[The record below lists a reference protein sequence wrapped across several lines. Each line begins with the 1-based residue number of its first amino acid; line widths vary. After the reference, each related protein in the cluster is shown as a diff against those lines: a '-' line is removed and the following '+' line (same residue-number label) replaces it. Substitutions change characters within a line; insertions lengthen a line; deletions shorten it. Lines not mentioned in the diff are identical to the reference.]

1 MPTAVVNRCRFY
13 YEVSGRGPTVVFL
26 HGENHNLDMFADQVR
41 ALSDRYQCLA
51 YARRGHMKTEA
62 TPYGYS
68 LHHQVLDLGGILDA
82 LGVERVV
89 LVAVAMSTPIAT
101 SYALGHPERV
111 RGLVLVSWYEL
122 DGYPAAEGRRRG
134 THPITFPE
142 LNLLLD
148 EAQRSGGTPAVA
160 EFIDRESSRL
170 FPIFPTEPTIRQRL
184 IRMFADHPAG
194 RYIHAAEYYTSL
206 PNLVAELPRLKCPIL
221 GICGQDDPSPDRPE
235 LVSGMPNFRQEW
247 IPRARRFTLMEEPA
261 TFNGLLSNFLDAVGL
276 TAVNT
281 ARDG

>member
-1 MPTAVVNRCRFY
+1 MVNGCRFY
-13 YEVSGRGPTVVFL
+13 YEVQGRGPTVVFL
-26 HGENHNLDMFADQVR
+26 HGENHSVDMFTDQVS

-68 LHHQVLDLGGILDA
+68 LHHQVLDLGAILHT
-82 LGVERVV
+82 LGVDDVV
-89 LVAVAMSTPIAT
+89 LVAVAMSTPIAA
-101 SYALGHPERV
+101 SYALEHPERV

-122 DGYPAAEGRRRG
+122 DGYPAAEERRRG
-134 THPITFPE
+134 SHPITFPE

-148 EAQRSGGTPAVA
+148 EVQRSSGTAAVA

-170 FPIFPTEPTIRQRL
+170 FPIFPATPAIRERL
-184 IRMFADHPAG
+184 IRMFSDHPAG
-194 RYIHAAEYYTSL
+194 RYVHAAEYYTSL
-206 PNLVAELPRLKCPIL
+206 PNLVAELPRLTCPIL

-235 LVSGMPNFRQEW
+235 LVSGMPNFHQEW

-261 TFNGLLSNFLDAVGL
+261 MFNGYLTNFLDALG
-276 TAVNT
+276 
-281 ARDG
+281 